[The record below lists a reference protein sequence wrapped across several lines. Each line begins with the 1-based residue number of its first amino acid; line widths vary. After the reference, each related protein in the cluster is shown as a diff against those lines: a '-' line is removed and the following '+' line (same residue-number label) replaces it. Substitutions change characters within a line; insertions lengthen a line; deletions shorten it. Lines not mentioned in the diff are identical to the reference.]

1 VRSALGAASRA
12 NTLVA
17 ASTPSAAVDAACVFA
32 MFWFAAVACHPAVDI
47 RPSGG
52 AIAAAVLGLDAIA
65 WLLETAVAGSHRAT
79 RAPAPSV
86 APGTEPATACG
97 PDSASACCAA
107 AALALA
113 PRANSEG

>member
-1 VRSALGAASRA
+1 
-12 NTLVA
+12 
-17 ASTPSAAVDAACVFA
+17 VDAACVFA

-79 RAPAPSV
+79 
-86 APGTEPATACG
+86 
-97 PDSASACCAA
+97 
-107 AALALA
+107 
-113 PRANSEG
+113 